1 MSRVDRPATTFREQ
15 TLLICALIG
24 AAQMTWGVVVPV
36 LPVLADR
43 YSISVSLLGVVVG
56 AFGVGRILGN
66 LPAGLLLTRL
76 PARRLVWTIALALS
90 AVTASTALA
99 QDVVAL
105 TVLRGL
111 TGVFGGAAV
120 TAGFTVLLRAA
131 PAGSRGRVISI
142 ATVVQLST
150 AALGSLLGGAA
161 LGVVGPRLVF
171 VVAAVP
177 LLVVLAVDALRP
189 ATRYW
194 SPLDTPAESDVA
206 GADRSAAAPAASAP
220 LPRGR
225 LLLAGLVVE
234 TAVLFVV
241 RFSGEQG
248 LIPLLAYG
256 QGGLD
261 PLGLGA
267 TLAAGTVVS
276 LAVLLPLGRWLDGGA
291 RALPVLVATLVGV
304 IGMTA
309 VALLPGAGLV
319 VGVVIASV
327 GTSALGVVPGVVT
340 SERFPP
346 ARVGVVVGLTRTA
359 GDLGAAVGPLLVFL
373 VADLV
378 DSSVALLLLAA
389 LLAVAS
395 IGFAVTVRSPRVG
408 TPG

>member
-1 MSRVDRPATTFREQ
+1 VTRADRPATTFREQ
-15 TLLICALIG
+15 TLLVCALIG

-76 PARRLVWTIALALS
+76 PARRLVWIIALALS

-177 LLVVLAVDALRP
+177 LLVILAWDALRP
-189 ATRYW
+189 ATGYW
-194 SPLDTPAESDVA
+194 
-206 GADRSAAAPAASAP
+206 APSVLKVSSAP
-220 LPRGR
+220 TVPGPPAVGPASSDRGR
-225 LLLAGLVVE
+225 LLLAGLIVE

-276 LAVLLPLGRWLDGGA
+276 LAVLLPLGRWLDRGA
-291 RALPVLVATLVGV
+291 RAVPVVVAAAIAVVG
-304 IGMTA
+304 MSA

-359 GDLGAAVGPLLVFL
+359 GDLGAAIGPLLVFL

-395 IGFAVTVRSPRVG
+395 VGFAIVVRRPRLDL
-408 TPG
+408 PA

>member
-1 MSRVDRPATTFREQ
+1 MSRVDRPATSFREQ
-15 TLLICALIG
+15 TLLLCALIG

-43 YSISVSLLGVVVG
+43 YSISVSMLGVVVG

-76 PARRLVWTIALALS
+76 PAGRLVWTIALALS
-90 AVTASTALA
+90 AVTAATALA

-171 VVAAVP
+171 VVAALP
-177 LLVVLAVDALRP
+177 LLLVLAFDALRP
-189 ATRYW
+189 ANRYW
-194 SPLDTPAESDVA
+194 APPGVA
-206 GADRSAAAPAASAP
+206 IEAAPSPEAPRASPPPTRAP
-220 LPRGR
+220 R
-225 LLLAGLVVE
+225 LLLAGLIVE

-267 TLAAGTVVS
+267 ALAAGTVVS
-276 LAVLLPLGRWLDGGA
+276 LAVLLPLGRWLDSGA

-304 IGMTA
+304 VGMTA

-340 SERFPP
+340 AERFPP

-359 GDLGAAVGPLLVFL
+359 GDLGAAIGPLLVFL

-395 IGFAVTVRSPRVG
+395 LGFATVVRRPRMDDLA
-408 TPG
+408 